1 VPYTTLFRSDFGASN
16 GRAVLGKLNG
26 TKMEIEEVHRFDNI
40 PITKNGTIHWDIDM
54 LFEEVK
60 KTLQKVAAKTDIS
73 SIAVDTW
80 GVDFAIL
87 DEYGTFISGSV
98 HYRDKRTNHMA
109 EEVNRYIPLEQ
120 LYELTGNQIIFFNT
134 IFQLAYMNKYERK
147 TLKAAK
153 SLLLMPDLFNYL
165 LTGIKRA
172 EATIASTTQLFDPYK
187 KEWHQDVIHAL
198 DLPGDIFQ
206 DVIQPG
212 EEVGK
217 ISEQLANEL
226 SISRIPVVATTSHD
240 TAGAVV

>member
-1 VPYTTLFRSDFGASN
+1 
-16 GRAVLGKLNG
+16 
-26 TKMEIEEVHRFDNI
+26 
-40 PITKNGTIHWDIDM
+40 
-54 LFEEVK
+54 
-60 KTLQKVAAKTDIS
+60 
-73 SIAVDTW
+73 
-80 GVDFAIL
+80 
-87 DEYGTFISGSV
+87 
-98 HYRDKRTNHMA
+98 
-109 EEVNRYIPLEQ
+109 
-120 LYELTGNQIIFFNT
+120 
-134 IFQLAYMNKYERK
+134 
-147 TLKAAK
+147 
-153 SLLLMPDLFNYL
+153 YL

-240 TAGAVV
+240 TAAAVVSVPAPGYALLLVSCGTWSLISEVLDEPIMTEKSGPYNITHKRGINGTTRFLKNVTGLWILQEATIEFEEQGKK